1 MSTALIGLI
10 FFFAMMILVFLGVP
24 VFISMLAASAAGFL
38 VIMGGNPA
46 MMLTQFT
53 AGIYN
58 LGANYNY
65 AVLPLFSLVGALV
78 GETGIAEGAFDCFHK
93 WLAKVKGGLLYTVV
107 CANAVFGAC
116 SGSSIAGNIVF
127 GKLSLP
133 ELRRRGYD
141 ERLSLGC
148 IAASGALSTLIP
160 PSMGILM
167 FCIIAPSPIEVNGQS
182 IAISVGTALSGGIVP
197 GLLTAIALCL
207 TVRVVGL
214 FRKGSLPDR
223 GGTTYTLMEK
233 LAGLRFL
240 VPILILFGLI
250 IGGTMLGWF
259 TATVGGAVGAAAC
272 LIYAAIRRLPLK
284 KVWNCI
290 VDAAIME
297 AGIFPIIIGGQ
308 IFSRFVS
315 LSGLADYLSNAI
327 ASLNAPPFV
336 VFLLVMLLYTFC
348 GCVMDMMSIIIITVP
363 VVFPILCGLG
373 YSPYAIIISLCFMM
387 EIAGLTPPIGMN
399 VFATSNAL
407 RVSPSKVFSGVWPF
421 FICEVAMV
429 VIIAFIPSLVTWLPD
444 MIAAGRGWVAGAIIG
459 GLLVLLLVWMI
470 LADVLHTAGKQNK
483 AAAE

>member
-1 MSTALIGLI
+1 MSNALIGII
-10 FFFAMMILVFLGVP
+10 FFLIMMIMVFCGIP
-24 VFISMLAASAAGFL
+24 VFISMLTASLAGL
-38 VIMGGNPA
+38 VVIMHGNPV

-53 AGIYN
+53 SGIYN

-78 GETGIAEGAFDCFHK
+78 GETGVAEGAFNCLES
-93 WLAKVKGGLLYTVV
+93 WLKRVKGGLLFTVV
-107 CANAVFGAC
+107 ASNAVFGAC

-133 ELRRRGYD
+133 QLRKRNYD

-167 FCIIAPSPIEVNGQS
+167 FCIIAPSPIEVAGQGTM
-182 IAISVGTALSGGIVP
+182 AISVGTALSGGIVP
-197 GLLTAIALCL
+197 GLLTAIALCI
-207 TVRVVGL
+207 TVRIVGL
-214 FRKGSLPDR
+214 FRKGALPPKSTEAIDWKER
-223 GGTTYTLMEK
+223 LT
-233 LAGLRFL
+233 GLRFL
-240 VPILILFGLI
+240 IPIILLFGLI

-259 TATVGGAVGAAAC
+259 TATVGGAVGAVAV
-272 LIYAAIRRLPLK
+272 LVFAIIKRLSFK
-284 KVWNCI
+284 QIWNCI
-290 VDAAIME
+290 VDSAVME

-315 LSGLADYLSNAI
+315 LSGLASYLSNAI

-336 VFLLVMLLYTFC
+336 VFILVMILYMFC

-363 VVFPILCGLG
+363 VVFPILCSLG
-373 YSPYAIIISLCFMM
+373 YSPYAVIISLCFMM

-429 VIIAFIPSLVTWLPD
+429 VLIAFVPGIVTWLPNL
-444 MIAAGRGWVAGAIIG
+444 IG
-459 GLLVLLLVWMI
+459 
-470 LADVLHTAGKQNK
+470 
-483 AAAE
+483 

>member
-1 MSTALIGLI
+1 MSNALIGVI
-10 FFFAMMILVFLGVP
+10 FFLIMMVMIFCGIP
-24 VFISMLAASAAGFL
+24 VFISMLAASLAGL
-38 VIMGGNPA
+38 VVIMHGNPT

-53 AGIYN
+53 QGVYN

-78 GETGIAEGAFDCFHK
+78 GETGVAEGAFSCLES
-93 WLAKVKGGLLYTVV
+93 WLKRVKGGLLFTVV
-107 CANAVFGAC
+107 AANAVFGAC

-133 ELRRRGYD
+133 QLRKRGYE

-167 FCIIAPSPIEVNGQS
+167 FCIIAPSPIEVAGQGTM
-182 IAISVGTALSGGIVP
+182 AISVGTALSGGIVP
-197 GLLTAIALCL
+197 GLITAVALCI
-207 TVRVVGL
+207 TVRIVGAI
-214 FRKGSLPDR
+214 RKGALPARSREAVDWKER
-223 GGTTYTLMEK
+223 

-240 VPILILFGLI
+240 IPIFILFALI

-259 TATVGGAVGAAAC
+259 TATVGGAVGAVAV
-272 LIYAAIRRLPLK
+272 LVFAIFKRLPARRI
-284 KVWNCI
+284 WNCI

-315 LSGLADYLSNAI
+315 LSGLASYLSNAI
-327 ASLNAPPFV
+327 ASLHAPPFI
-336 VFLLVMLLYTFC
+336 VFILVMVLYMFC

-363 VVFPILCGLG
+363 VIFPILCSLG

-421 FICEVAMV
+421 FICEVCMV
-429 VIIAFIPSLVTWLPD
+429 LLIAFVPGIVTWLPNL
-444 MIAAGRGWVAGAIIG
+444 IGR
-459 GLLVLLLVWMI
+459 
-470 LADVLHTAGKQNK
+470 
-483 AAAE
+483 

>member
-1 MSTALIGLI
+1 MSNAAIGVI
-10 FFFAMMILVFLGVP
+10 FFLIMMVMIFCGIP
-24 VFISMLAASAAGFL
+24 VFISMLTASLAGL
-38 VIMGGNPA
+38 VVIMHGNPT

-53 AGIYN
+53 QGVYN

-78 GETGIAEGAFDCFHK
+78 GETGVAEGAFSCLES
-93 WLAKVKGGLLYTVV
+93 WLKRVKGGLLYTVV
-107 CANAVFGAC
+107 AANAVFGAC

-133 ELRRRGYD
+133 QLRKRGYE

-167 FCIIAPSPIEVNGQS
+167 FCIIAPSPIEVAGQGTM
-182 IAISVGTALSGGIVP
+182 AISVGTALSGGIVP
-197 GLLTAIALCL
+197 GLVTALALCV
-207 TVRVVGL
+207 TVRIVGAI
-214 FRKGSLPDR
+214 RKGALPARSHEAVDWKER
-223 GGTTYTLMEK
+223 

-240 VPILILFGLI
+240 IPILILFALI
-250 IGGTMLGWF
+250 IGGTMMGWF
-259 TATVGGAVGAAAC
+259 TATVGGAVGAVAV
-272 LIYAAIRRLPLK
+272 LVFAIFKRLPAK
-284 KVWNCI
+284 QIWNCI
-290 VDAAIME
+290 VDSAIME

-315 LSGLADYLSNAI
+315 LSGLAKYLSDAI
-327 ASLNAPPFV
+327 AGMHAPAFI
-336 VFLLVMLLYTFC
+336 VFILVMVLYMFC

-363 VVFPILCGLG
+363 VIFPILCSLG

-421 FICEVAMV
+421 FICEVCMV
-429 VIIAFIPSLVTWLPD
+429 LLIAFVPGIVTWLPNL
-444 MIAAGRGWVAGAIIG
+444 IGR
-459 GLLVLLLVWMI
+459 
-470 LADVLHTAGKQNK
+470 
-483 AAAE
+483 